1 MDPIRTL
8 IADDDAGMCLLMR
21 RMLEKSGGFV
31 LCGEA
36 SDGEELL
43 ALFAKH
49 RPALVVLDV
58 EMPKVTGVEC
68 ARVLQDMDPQAIL
81 VFVTAH
87 DQYMADAF
95 SVYAFD
101 YLLKPF
107 KAERALQTLARVKDV
122 LQTRWEAAQRTK
134 PAVFHAQSSR
144 LLLRHK
150 DGVSVLNAEDILLIQ
165 REDRATVIYTVGDG
179 RYVTADTLGELE
191 ARLDPQQ
198 FLRCHKSYIINL
210 SHVDSISP
218 YGRWTYVVK
227 LRGTKR
233 DALITHDKFE
243 EMEKR
248 FG

>member
-21 RMLEKSGGFV
+21 RMLEKSGGFA

-43 ALFAKH
+43 ALFAEH
-49 RPALVVLDV
+49 RPALVLLDV

-68 ARVLQDMDPQAIL
+68 ARVMQDMDPQAIL
-81 VFVTAH
+81 VFATAH

-122 LQTRWEAAQRTK
+122 LQTRWEAAQRMK

-165 REDRATVIYTVGDG
+165 REDRATVIYTVGEG

-233 DALITHDKFE
+233 DALITHEKYE